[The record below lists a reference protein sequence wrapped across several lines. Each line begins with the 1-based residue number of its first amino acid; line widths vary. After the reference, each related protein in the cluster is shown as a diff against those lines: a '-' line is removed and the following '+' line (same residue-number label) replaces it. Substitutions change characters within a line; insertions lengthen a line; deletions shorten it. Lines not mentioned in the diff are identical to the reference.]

1 MSSNIFARTRWAAG
15 TSPISRTL
23 TGWFD
28 APTESLREDVAIP
41 AADLAAEREAKGVGS
56 QARAEELAR
65 QEQVKLVQRV
75 FLAQSSKARRA
86 VLFAGVERDNGCA
99 HICLEAGQTLARLTS
114 QSVCVV
120 DANLRLPVLHHLVGA
135 DAEEGL
141 ASAVAQPD
149 SAASFARRLEPAN
162 LWLLP
167 AGASAA
173 DPDLLLTAERARPC
187 LNALGAR
194 FNRTLIYAPPI
205 NRYAESLALSQF
217 MDGVVLVVAAH
228 MTRREIVRSIKDH
241 LDDLNIP
248 LLGLILND
256 RTFPIPKAVYR
267 LL

>member
-1 MSSNIFARTRWAAG
+1 MFARTRWAAG
-15 TSPISRTL
+15 TSPVTRTL

-28 APTESLREDVAIP
+28 PPPQKIGEEV
-41 AADLAAEREAKGVGS
+41 DLPVENLPVEREAHGVRTRAG
-56 QARAEELAR
+56 AEELAR

-86 VLFAGVERDNGCA
+86 VLFAGVEKDNGCA
-99 HICLEAGQTLARLTS
+99 QICLHAGQTVARLTS

-120 DANLRLPVLHHLVGA
+120 DANLRSPILHQLVGA
-135 DAEEGL
+135 DNRDGL
-141 ASAVAQPD
+141 VAAIGQPD
-149 SAASFARRLEPAN
+149 AASSFARAVEPTN
-162 LWLLP
+162 LWVVP
-167 AGASAA
+167 SGSSAS

-187 LNALGAR
+187 LRALLVR
-194 FNRTLIYAPPI
+194 FNRILIYAPPI
-205 NRYAESLALSQF
+205 NLFAESLALSQF
-217 MDGVVLVVAAH
+217 VDGVVLVLAAH
-228 MTRREIVRSIKDH
+228 VTRREIVRNIRDH